1 MDEKQLQLIE
11 KYLKDSGLNA
21 AELLKRMKDI
31 KDSTIEF
38 NRELQ
43 TAQNHFSN
51 INNTFS
57 SLGQQLRN
65 STGELNKIN
74 SVSSNINKSFRT
86 LGGITDKLRLDQ
98 EGITKLSKAEIE
110 SLDKKARIEISNLKA
125 KKEEL
130 ASRFQGMSMDG
141 VALFAARTKNK

>member
-31 KDSTIEF
+31 KDSTTEF

-43 TAQNHFSN
+43 NAQNHFSN
-51 INNTFS
+51 INSTFS

-65 STGELNKIN
+65 STGELNILN

-86 LGGITDKLRLDQ
+86 
-98 EGITKLSKAEIE
+98 
-110 SLDKKARIEISNLKA
+110 
-125 KKEEL
+125 
-130 ASRFQGMSMDG
+130 
-141 VALFAARTKNK
+141 